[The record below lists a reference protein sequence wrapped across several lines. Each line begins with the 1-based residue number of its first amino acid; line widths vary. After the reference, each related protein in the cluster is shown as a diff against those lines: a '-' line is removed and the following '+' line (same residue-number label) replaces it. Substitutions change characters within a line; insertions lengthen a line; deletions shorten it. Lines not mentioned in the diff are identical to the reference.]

1 MELVKIVKNF
11 VKCVLIG
18 EVSQEYVN
26 LEREREFIGRYICIF
41 ICMNGINCDQMVIDV
56 QMYMYMYCQMIK

>member
-18 EVSQEYVN
+18 EVSQKYVN
-26 LEREREFIGRYICIF
+26 LERERESLLVDIF
-41 ICMNGINCDQMVIDV
+41 VYLFV
-56 QMYMYMYCQMIK
+56 